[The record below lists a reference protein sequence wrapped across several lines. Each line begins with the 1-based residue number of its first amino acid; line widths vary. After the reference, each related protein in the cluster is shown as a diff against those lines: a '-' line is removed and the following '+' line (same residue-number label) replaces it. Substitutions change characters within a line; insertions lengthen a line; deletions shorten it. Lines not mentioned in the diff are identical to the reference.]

1 MNAEQ
6 LQAIMYVVVGVV
18 AAVVCIVQTILQR
31 RKRKSAP
38 PPKEESR
45 KRIDPRLCLY
55 IKKNGEQCQHE
66 PKRGSRYCAL
76 HARRELMRR
85 IESAPHQRV
94 YEIDANTYDTV
105 CSEKK
110 DNFIVKH

>member
-6 LQAIMYVVVGVV
+6 LQAMMYVVVGVV

-45 KRIDPRLCLY
+45 RRIDPRLCLY

-94 YEIDANTYDTV
+94 YEIDPNDFKTL
-105 CSEKK
+105 
-110 DNFIVKH
+110 

>member
-1 MNAEQ
+1 
-6 LQAIMYVVVGVV
+6 MYVVVGVV
-18 AAVVCIVQTILQR
+18 AAAFCIVHKILQR
-31 RKRKSAP
+31 RKQKSTP
-38 PPKEESR
+38 LPKEESR
-45 KRIDPRLCLY
+45 RRIDPRLCLY

>member
-1 MNAEQ
+1 
-6 LQAIMYVVVGVV
+6 MYVVVGVV

-45 KRIDPRLCLY
+45 RRIDPRLCLY

-66 PKRGSRYCAL
+66 PKRGSQYCPL
-76 HARRELMRR
+76 HSRKELMRR

-94 YEIDANTYDTV
+94 YEIDPNDL
-105 CSEKK
+105 
-110 DNFIVKH
+110 